1 MSSDTTI
8 YAPDLHD
15 PFVIGLQEMPMP
27 DLPEDSYSN
36 TPKGMPVDYYFTT
49 TFEGLTHTDEYK
61 ERLSEMMTER
71 RKDNPQMGNFQ
82 PHTDETKAKISESLQ
97 GNVNGCTS
105 GYTLSDE
112 FKEKKR
118 QMWLGDENPMNNPE
132 SVAKLSATMKVKKK
146 CPHCDMMGNPAT
158 LARHIKARHT

>member
-27 DLPEDSYSN
+27 DLPEDSIYRWGGRETGWN
-36 TPKGMPVDYYFTT
+36 
-49 TFEGLTHTDEYK
+49 HTE
-61 ERLSEMMTER
+61 
-71 RKDNPQMGNFQ
+71 
-82 PHTDETKAKISESLQ
+82 ETKALLSERSM
-97 GNVNGCTS
+97 GNTNGRTS

-118 QMWLGDENPMNNPE
+118 QMFLGDKNPMNNPE
-132 SVAKLSATMKVKKK
+132 SVEKVRKSAFNKKP
-146 CPHCDMMGNPAT
+146 CPHCGQEMNAGN
-158 LARHIKARHT
+158 LSQHIKARHA